1 MEVFVYSLINMCTQ
15 LGTTRNQIVDI
26 VNAVVL
32 GNDGKTR
39 VDELISEKNI
49 IKTAAINLDEK

>member
-1 MEVFVYSLINMCTQ
+1 MCTQ
-15 LGTTRNQIVDI
+15 LGTARNQTVDI
-26 VNAVVL
+26 INAVVL
-32 GNDGKTR
+32 GNDGKTQ